1 MERWHRTFF
10 KSPIGEI
17 EIQGTDKEICSVNF
31 VKGKK
36 HGRAPSLSPP
46 LKECVKQLDEYFK
59 GKRRIFELM
68 LRMGG
73 TDFQKAVWLS
83 LLGVGYGETASY
95 GDIAKSIGRS
105 KAVRAVGNSNRLN
118 PIGIIVPCHRVIG
131 SSGDLTGYGGGLW
144 RKEWLLEHEKKN
156 LKNKKK

>member
-1 MERWHRTFF
+1 MDQWHRTFY

-17 EIQGTDKEICSVNF
+17 EIKGTDKEICSVNF

-36 HGRAPSLSPP
+36 RESASSHSAA

-83 LLGVGYGETASY
+83 LLVVGYGETASY
-95 GDIAKSIGRS
+95 GNIAKAIGRP
-105 KAVRAVGNSNRLN
+105 KAARAVGNSNRLN

-144 RKEWLLEHEKKN
+144 RKEWLLEHERKY
-156 LKNKKK
+156 LKKK

>member
-1 MERWHRTFF
+1 MDQWHRTFY

-17 EIQGTDKEICSVNF
+17 EIKGTDKEICSVNF
-31 VKGKK
+31 VQ
-36 HGRAPSLSPP
+36 GRRRGSAASLSPA
-46 LKECVKQLDEYFK
+46 LKECVKQLDAYFK

-73 TDFQKAVWLS
+73 TDFQKAIWLS

-95 GDIAKSIGRS
+95 ADIAKAIGRP

-118 PIGIIVPCHRVIG
+118 PLAIIVPCHRVIG

-144 RKEWLLEHEKKN
+144 RKEWLLEHERKYV
-156 LKNKKK
+156 KKK